1 MKKFITGLATMAF
14 LGALAIPAFAD
25 VNVFADITKTKDK
38 EVTEDV
44 DIVKFHEV
52 RVKQLA
58 NPTNSAEAQAV
69 KNDENHDN
77 VIAEGTID
85 DSSPA
90 NKYATINAGTADGS
104 AGIVS
109 LNQSP
114 GSINNQGNATSVA
127 VTDVGQAFVHAE
139 ASVEKDLYNNIV
151 DTYQPNRS
159 NTIDTALVGITGIL
173 NVNQGAG
180 NVLNQNN
187 ATGLA
192 AGENSIAALSEADLG
207 MDNYL
212 NTSLEDGGLLT
223 DTLTNGALQGSF
235 GIVNVNQSSGC
246 MNNQANVVSVSA
258 TVNPGVF

>member
-1 MKKFITGLATMAF
+1 MKKFMTGLVTTAF
-14 LGALAIPAFAD
+14 LAALALPAFAD
-25 VNVFADITKTKDK
+25 VDVLATVDKHKDK
-38 EVTEDV
+38 TVTEDV

-58 NPTNSAEAQAV
+58 SPTNSAEAQAV
-69 KNDENHDN
+69 KNDINRDN
-77 VIAEGTID
+77 TID
-85 DSSPA
+85 ETETPV
-90 NKYATINAGTADGS
+90 NKTATINAATGDGS
-104 AGIVS
+104 SGVVS

-139 ASVEKDLYNNIV
+139 ASVEKDLYGNTV
-151 DTYQPNRS
+151 GTYQPNRT
-159 NTIDTALVGITGIL
+159 NLIDAALTGVTGIL
-173 NVNQGAG
+173 NVNQSAG
-180 NVLNQNN
+180 NINNQNN

-192 AGENSIAALSEADLG
+192 VGANSIAALSEADLG
-207 MDNYL
+207 MDNYE
-212 NTSLEDGGLLT
+212 NTSFEDGGLLT